1 MIAEIVRMEE
11 TAETGVVIVD
21 DPETGT
27 GIEIGIVIEIV
38 IEMTGGDLD
47 GEEMMI
53 KMEVVIGI
61 RHLFI
66 FNHTPLNNGT
76 KCSCFL
82 GVKGH
87 VMEVGE
93 TAGEGTATGKGLV
106 VTEIEEVVT
115 VREVVVTEKE
125 VVGME
130 IEEVVMEIEVAVT

>member
-21 DPETGT
+21 DPERT

-66 FNHTPLNNGT
+66 FIL
-76 KCSCFL
+76 
-82 GVKGH
+82 
-87 VMEVGE
+87 
-93 TAGEGTATGKGLV
+93 
-106 VTEIEEVVT
+106 
-115 VREVVVTEKE
+115 
-125 VVGME
+125 
-130 IEEVVMEIEVAVT
+130 

>member
-1 MIAEIVRMEE
+1 MEE

-21 DPETGT
+21 DPERT

-66 FNHTPLNNGT
+66 FIL
-76 KCSCFL
+76 
-82 GVKGH
+82 
-87 VMEVGE
+87 
-93 TAGEGTATGKGLV
+93 
-106 VTEIEEVVT
+106 
-115 VREVVVTEKE
+115 
-125 VVGME
+125 
-130 IEEVVMEIEVAVT
+130 